1 MNSKNSANS
10 GRKLFVDGEILPSL
24 ISESIASHSGKKE
37 IGAHSIF
44 LGQVRNDEI
53 DGKKVTA
60 IEYTCYEEMA
70 ADVFH
75 EIRESAFAK
84 FNLTCMHMYHSIGKV
99 DAGKISLFVFTSSKN
114 RKNAIEA
121 CSYIVEEIK
130 AKAPVWGKEI
140 LEDESFVW
148 KINT

>member
-1 MNSKNSANS
+1 MSAKRE
-10 GRKLFVDGEILPSL
+10 RKLFVDGEILPSV
-24 ISESIASHSGKKE
+24 ISESIANHSGKKE

-60 IEYTCYEEMA
+60 IEYSCYEEMA

-75 EIRESAFAK
+75 EIRESAFSK
-84 FNLTCMHMYHSIGKV
+84 FNLTCMHIYHSLGKV
-99 DAGKISLFVFTSSKN
+99 DAGKISLFVFTSSPH
-114 RKNAIEA
+114 RKNAIDA
-121 CSYIVEEIK
+121 CSYVVEEIK
-130 AKAPVWGKEI
+130 AKVPVWGKEI